1 MGFATRLKRQ
11 ALYFTY
17 PAVIRLIYK
26 ENKMKMR
33 LTDIQQHVG
42 GELVGDANSVVH
54 AVNSLDLAE
63 VGEISFAENDKYL
76 EAAQKSNASILLVPT
91 NFPELAG
98 KNVLKVDKPK
108 EIFIGIMMMFDTDTI
123 KFSGIHSSA
132 VISKQQVTIA
142 SDVAIAEQVSIREN
156 VTIGSGTSIDSNTH
170 IAHDVV
176 IGENCTIGPNVSIL
190 SKVTLGN
197 HVTIHSGTVIGGDG
211 FGYFWDGKQQ
221 KKVPQL
227 GGVLIED
234 NVEIGCNVCVD
245 RATFG
250 MTRIGKGT
258 KIDNLVQIA
267 HNNDIGEHCII
278 VSHVGLSGSVT
289 LGKRVTLAGQVG
301 IADHITM
308 GDGSTAAARTGISK
322 DVKENQ
328 VVWGAPNRPI
338 KQVMR
343 EMASIPKLP
352 ALLGQVKNIVKR
364 LSELEQKLEGL
375 DKK

>member
-1 MGFATRLKRQ
+1 MQ
-11 ALYFTY
+11 
-17 PAVIRLIYK
+17 
-26 ENKMKMR
+26 MR
-33 LTDIQQHVG
+33 LSDIQQHVG
-42 GELVGDANSVVH
+42 GELFGDANTVIS
-54 AVNSLDLAE
+54 AVNSLDLAGT
-63 VGEISFAENDKYL
+63 GEISFAENDKYL
-76 EAAQKSNASILLVPT
+76 DAAKQSQASILIIPKS
-91 NFPELAG
+91 FPDLDG
-98 KNVLKVDKPK
+98 KNYLKVDKPK
-108 EIFIGIMMMFDTDTI
+108 EIFIGIMMLFDKDSVP
-123 KFSGIHSSA
+123 FSGIHHSA
-132 VISKQQVTIA
+132 IIA
-142 SDVAIAEQVSIREN
+142 EKVQLGGAVAIAAH
-156 VTIGSGTSIDSNTH
+156 VTIQTNTRIGGGTSIDSNTH

-176 IGENCTIGPNVSIL
+176 IGENCRIGSNVSIL

-197 HVTIHSGTVIGGDG
+197 NVIIHAGTVIGGDG

-227 GGVLIED
+227 GGVIIED

-250 MTRIGKGT
+250 MTRIGKGS

-267 HNNDIGEHCII
+267 HNNNIGEHCII

-322 DVKENQ
+322 DVQPNQ

-343 EMASIPKLP
+343 EMACIPRLP
-352 ALLGQVKNIVKR
+352 ALLKQVKNILAR
-364 LSELEQKLEGL
+364 LTDLEKKLAHL
-375 DKK
+375 DKD

>member
-1 MGFATRLKRQ
+1 MQMCLS
-11 ALYFTY
+11 
-17 PAVIRLIYK
+17 
-26 ENKMKMR
+26 
-33 LTDIQQHVG
+33 DIQQHVG
-42 GELVGDANSVVH
+42 GTLVGDACVVVQ
-54 AVNSLDLAE
+54 AVNSLDLAIA
-63 VGEISFAENDKYL
+63 GELSFAENDKYL
-76 EAAQKSNASILLVPT
+76 VAAEKSAASILLVPQS
-91 NFPELAG
+91 FPDLMG
-98 KNVLKVDKPK
+98 KNILKVDQPK
-108 EIFIGIMMMFDTDTI
+108 DAFIGIMMLFEDNSL
-123 KFSGIHSSA
+123 KFSGIHPSV
-132 VISKQQVTIA
+132 VISEKHVFLGEK
-142 SDVAIAEQVSIREN
+142 VAIGAQVSIQEN
-156 VTIGSGTSIDSNTH
+156 VSISKGTSIDSNTH

-176 IGENCTIGPNVSIL
+176 IGENCRIGSNVSIL

-197 HVTIHSGTVIGGDG
+197 NVIIHPGTVIGGDG
-211 FGYFWDGKQQ
+211 FGYYWDGEQQ

-227 GGVLIED
+227 GGVIIED
-234 NVEIGCNVCVD
+234 NVEIGCNVCID

-250 MTRIGKGT
+250 MTRIGQGT

-267 HNNDIGEHCII
+267 HNNNIGAHCII

-322 DVKENQ
+322 DVQPNQ

-343 EMASIPKLP
+343 ELASIPKLP
-352 ALLGQVKNIVKR
+352 ALLRQVKKMLKQINALEDR
-364 LSELEQKLEGL
+364 LSVL

>member
-1 MGFATRLKRQ
+1 MQ
-11 ALYFTY
+11 
-17 PAVIRLIYK
+17 
-26 ENKMKMR
+26 MR
-33 LTDIQQHVG
+33 LSDIQQHVG
-42 GELVGDANSVVH
+42 GDLFGDANTVIS
-54 AVNSLDLAE
+54 AVNSLDLAKE
-63 VGEISFAENDKYL
+63 GEISFAENDNYL
-76 EAAQKSNASILLVPT
+76 TAAEQSSASILIVPKS
-91 NFPELAG
+91 FPELKG
-98 KNVLKVDKPK
+98 KNYLKVEKPK
-108 EIFIGIMMMFDTDTI
+108 EIFIGLMMLFDEDRVP
-123 KFSGIHSSA
+123 FSGIHSSA
-132 VISKQQVTIA
+132 IIA
-142 SDVAIAEQVSIREN
+142 ETVQLGESVAIAAQVHIQAN
-156 VTIGSGTSIDSNTH
+156 TDIGAGTSIDSNTH

-176 IGENCTIGPNVSIL
+176 IGEHCRIGPNVTIL

-197 HVTIHSGTVIGGDG
+197 NVIIHAGTVIGGDG
-211 FGYFWDGKQQ
+211 FGYFWDGEQQ
-221 KKVPQL
+221 KKIPQL
-227 GGVLIED
+227 GGVMIED
-234 NVEIGCNVCVD
+234 EVEIGCNVCVD

-322 DVKENQ
+322 DVQPNQ

-343 EMASIPKLP
+343 EMACIPRLP
-352 ALLGQVKNIVKR
+352 ALLKQVKSMLTR
-364 LSELEQKLEGL
+364 LTDIEKKLAQL
-375 DKK
+375 DKD

>member
-1 MGFATRLKRQ
+1 MQ
-11 ALYFTY
+11 
-17 PAVIRLIYK
+17 
-26 ENKMKMR
+26 MR
-33 LTDIQQHVG
+33 LSELQQQVG
-42 GELVGDANSVVH
+42 GELVGDANAVVQ
-54 AVNSLDLAE
+54 AVNSLDLA
-63 VGEISFAENDKYL
+63 VAGEISFAENDKYL
-76 EAAQKSNASILLVPT
+76 QAAESSAASILLVPKS
-91 NFPELAG
+91 FPDLEG
-98 KNVLKVDKPK
+98 KNILKVDKPK
-108 EIFIGIMMMFDTDTI
+108 EMFIGIMMLFEDNSL
-123 KFSGIHSSA
+123 KFSGIHASA
-132 VISKQQVTIA
+132 VISEKQVTLA
-142 SDVAIAEQVSIREN
+142 ADVAIGAQVSIQEN
-156 VTIGSGTSIDSNTH
+156 VSIGQGSAIDANTH

-176 IGENCTIGPNVSIL
+176 IGENCRIGPNVSIL

-197 HVTIHSGTVIGGDG
+197 NVIIHSGTVIGGDG
-211 FGYFWDGKQQ
+211 FGYYWDGEKQ

-227 GGVLIED
+227 GGVVIED

-322 DVKENQ
+322 DVQPNQ

-343 EMASIPKLP
+343 ELASIPKLP
-352 ALLGQVKNIVKR
+352 ALLGQVKKMGRKVA
-364 LSELEQKLEGL
+364 ELEQRLAVL

>member
-1 MGFATRLKRQ
+1 MHLA
-11 ALYFTY
+11 
-17 PAVIRLIYK
+17 
-26 ENKMKMR
+26 
-33 LTDIQQHVG
+33 DIQQQVG
-42 GELVGDANSVVH
+42 GELVGDKNAVVT
-54 AVNSLDLAE
+54 AVNSLDLA
-63 VGEISFAENDKYL
+63 VAGEISFAENDKYL
-76 EAAQKSNASILLVPT
+76 AAAQQSNASILIVPKS
-91 NFPELAG
+91 FPELAG

-108 EIFIGIMMMFDTDTI
+108 ETFIGIMMMFDKTEAR
-123 KFSGIHSSA
+123 FAGIHSSA
-132 VISKQQVTIA
+132 VISE
-142 SDVAIAEQVSIREN
+142 EQVSIADNVALAAHVCIQGN
-156 VTIGSGTSIDSNTH
+156 VTIGAGTSIDANTF
-170 IAHDVV
+170 IGHDVV
-176 IGENCTIGPNVSIL
+176 MGVNCRIGPNVTIL

-197 HVTIHSGTVIGGDG
+197 NVTIHSGTVIGGDG
-211 FGYFWDGKQQ
+211 FGYFWDGQQQ

-267 HNNDIGEHCII
+267 HNNNIGEHCII

-322 DVKENQ
+322 NVQPNQ

-352 ALLGQVKNIVKR
+352 ALLGQVKAILKR
-364 LSELEQKLEGL
+364 LSEVEQKLESL
-375 DKK
+375 DK

>member
-1 MGFATRLKRQ
+1 MQ
-11 ALYFTY
+11 
-17 PAVIRLIYK
+17 
-26 ENKMKMR
+26 MR

-42 GELVGDANSVVH
+42 GELSGDANTVVN
-54 AVNSLDLAE
+54 AVNSLDLA
-63 VGEISFAENDKYL
+63 VAGEISFAENDKYL
-76 EAAQKSNASILLVPT
+76 IAAQKSHASILIVPKS
-91 NFPELAG
+91 FPDLDD

-108 EIFIGIMMMFDTDTI
+108 EIFIGIMMMFEDVSTHFT
-123 KFSGIHSSA
+123 GIHSSA
-132 VISKQQVTIA
+132 VIAETGVNLGA
-142 SDVAIAEQVSIREN
+142 NVAIAAQVSIQEN
-156 VTIGSGTSIDSNTH
+156 VTIGANTSIDSNAH

-176 IGENCTIGPNVSIL
+176 IGEHCKIGPNVSIL
-190 SKVTLGN
+190 SKVTLGHN
-197 HVTIHSGTVIGGDG
+197 VIIHAGTVIGGDG
-211 FGYFWDGKQQ
+211 FGYFWDGQQQ

-227 GGVLIED
+227 GGVIIED
-234 NVEIGCNVCVD
+234 NVEIGCNTCID

-322 DVKENQ
+322 DVQANQ

-352 ALLGQVKNIVKR
+352 ALLGQVKNILKR
-364 LSELEQKLEGL
+364 LTEVEQKISRL
-375 DKK
+375 DKE

>member
-1 MGFATRLKRQ
+1 MQ
-11 ALYFTY
+11 
-17 PAVIRLIYK
+17 
-26 ENKMKMR
+26 MR
-33 LTDIQQHVG
+33 LSDIQQHVG
-42 GELVGDANSVVH
+42 GDLVGDANVVVQ
-54 AVNSLDLAE
+54 AVNSLDLAVAGE
-63 VGEISFAENDKYL
+63 VSFAENDKYL
-76 EAAQKSNASILLVPT
+76 AAAEKSSASILLVPKS
-91 NFPELAG
+91 FPDLVG
-98 KNVLKVDKPK
+98 KNILKVDKPK
-108 EIFIGIMMMFDTDTI
+108 EIFIGIMMLFDDNSL
-123 KFSGIHSSA
+123 KFSGIHQST
-132 VISKQQVTIA
+132 VISDKQVSLA
-142 SDVAIAEQVSIREN
+142 DDVAINAQVSIQEN
-156 VTIGSGTSIDSNTH
+156 VAIGKGTAIDANTH

-176 IGENCTIGPNVSIL
+176 IGENCYIGPNVSIL
-190 SKVTLGN
+190 SKVNIGN
-197 HVTIHSGTVIGGDG
+197 DVIIHSGTVIGGDG
-211 FGYFWDGKQQ
+211 FGYYWDGEKQ
-221 KKVPQL
+221 KKIPQL
-227 GGVLIED
+227 GGVIIED

-322 DVKENQ
+322 DVQANQ

-343 EMASIPKLP
+343 ELASIPKLP
-352 ALLGQVKNIVKR
+352 ALLKQVKTMLKQINA
-364 LSELEQKLEGL
+364 LEDKLAVL

>member
-1 MGFATRLKRQ
+1 MQ
-11 ALYFTY
+11 M
-17 PAVIRLIYK
+17 RLI
-26 ENKMKMR
+26 
-33 LTDIQQHVG
+33 DIQQQVG
-42 GELVGDANSVVH
+42 GELIGDANTAVN
-54 AVNSLDLAE
+54 AVNSLDLAMQ
-63 VGEISFAENDKYL
+63 GEISFAENDKYL
-76 EAAQKSNASILLVPT
+76 AAAQISQASILIVPKS
-91 NFPELAG
+91 FPELEG
-98 KNVLKVDKPK
+98 KNILKVDKPK
-108 EIFIGIMMMFDTDTI
+108 DVFIGIMMMFDDSCI
-123 KFSGIHSSA
+123 KFTGIHSSA
-132 VISKQQVTIA
+132 VIAENNVQLGANVGIA
-142 SDVAIAEQVSIREN
+142 ALVNIQEN
-156 VTIGSGTSIDSNTH
+156 VTIGANTSVDSNTH

-176 IGENCTIGPNVSIL
+176 IGEHCKIGPNVTIL
-190 SKVTLGN
+190 SKVTLGHN
-197 HVTIHSGTVIGGDG
+197 VTIHAGTVIGGEG
-211 FGYFWDGKQQ
+211 FGYFWDGQQQ

-227 GGVLIED
+227 GGVIIED

-250 MTRIGKGT
+250 MTRIRKGT

-308 GDGSTAAARTGISK
+308 GDGSTAAARTGVSK
-322 DVKENQ
+322 DVQPNQ

-343 EMASIPKLP
+343 ELASIPKLP

-364 LSELEQKLEGL
+364 LAELEEKLSDL

>member
-1 MGFATRLKRQ
+1 MQ
-11 ALYFTY
+11 M
-17 PAVIRLIYK
+17 RLI
-26 ENKMKMR
+26 
-33 LTDIQQHVG
+33 DIQQHVG
-42 GELVGDANSVVH
+42 GEIVGESNAVVS

-63 VGEISFAENDKYL
+63 QGEISFAENDKFL
-76 EAAQKSNASILLVPT
+76 AAAQNSRASVIIVPKS
-91 NFPELAG
+91 FPELEG
-98 KNVLKVDKPK
+98 KNILKVDKPK
-108 EIFIGIMMMFDTDTI
+108 QIFIGIMMLFDDSCI
-123 KFSGIHSSA
+123 KFSGIHPSA
-132 VISKQQVTIA
+132 VISTNGVNLAA
-142 SDVAIAEQVSIREN
+142 SAAIGALVSIQDN
-156 VTIGSGTSIDSNTH
+156 VSIGANTSIDSNTH
-170 IAHDVV
+170 IAHDVA
-176 IGENCTIGPNVSIL
+176 IGEHCKIGPNVSIL
-190 SKVTLGN
+190 SKVTIGHN
-197 HVTIHSGTVIGGDG
+197 VTIHAGTVIGGDG
-211 FGYFWDGKQQ
+211 FGYFWDGQQQ

-250 MTRIGKGT
+250 MTRIRKGT

-322 DVKENQ
+322 DVQPNQ

-352 ALLGQVKNIVKR
+352 ALLGQVKNILKR
-364 LSELEQKLEGL
+364 LTEVEQKLSQLG
-375 DKK
+375 K

>member
-1 MGFATRLKRQ
+1 MQ
-11 ALYFTY
+11 
-17 PAVIRLIYK
+17 
-26 ENKMKMR
+26 MR

-42 GELVGDANSVVH
+42 GDLVGDANVVVQ
-54 AVNSLDLAE
+54 AVNSLDLAMT
-63 VGEISFAENDKYL
+63 GEISFAENDKYL
-76 EAAQKSNASILLVPT
+76 AAAEKSAASILLVPKS
-91 NFPELAG
+91 FPDLAG
-98 KNVLKVDKPK
+98 KNILKVDKPK
-108 EIFIGIMMMFDTDTI
+108 EVFIGIMMLFEDNSL
-123 KFSGIHSSA
+123 KFSGIHASA
-132 VISKQQVTIA
+132 VISEKQVTLA
-142 SDVAIAEQVSIREN
+142 DDVAIGAQASIQENVSI
-156 VTIGSGTSIDSNTH
+156 GKGTSIDSNTH

-176 IGENCTIGPNVSIL
+176 IGEACRIGPNVTLL

-197 HVTIHSGTVIGGDG
+197 NVIIHAGTVIGGDG
-211 FGYFWDGKQQ
+211 FGYYWDGEKQ

-227 GGVLIED
+227 GGVIIED
-234 NVEIGCNVCVD
+234 NVEIGCNVCID

-322 DVKENQ
+322 DVQPNQ

-343 EMASIPKLP
+343 ELASIPKLP
-352 ALLGQVKNIVKR
+352 ALLGKVKKLTQKV
-364 LSELEQKLEGL
+364 LELEQRLTEL

>member
-1 MGFATRLKRQ
+1 MQ
-11 ALYFTY
+11 M
-17 PAVIRLIYK
+17 RLI
-26 ENKMKMR
+26 
-33 LTDIQQHVG
+33 DIQQQVG
-42 GELVGDANSVVH
+42 GELFGDADVMVS
-54 AVNSLDLAE
+54 AVNSLDLAIA
-63 VGEISFAENDKYL
+63 GDIAFAQNDKFL
-76 EAAQKSNASILLVPT
+76 AAAQQSQASILLVPKS
-91 NFPELAG
+91 FPELEG
-98 KNVLKVDKPK
+98 KNYLKVDKPK
-108 EIFIGIMMMFDTDTI
+108 EMFIGLMVLFDDCTAQFT
-123 KFSGIHSSA
+123 GVHPSA
-132 VISKQQVTIA
+132 VIADAGVKIA
-142 SDVAIAEQVSIREN
+142 ANVAIAAQVCIGENTSIGAN
-156 VTIGSGTSIDSNTH
+156 TSIDSNTH
-170 IAHDVV
+170 IANDVV
-176 IGENCTIGPNVSIL
+176 IGEHCKIGPNVTIL
-190 SKVTLGN
+190 SKVTLGHN
-197 HVTIHSGTVIGGDG
+197 VTIHAGTVLGGDG
-211 FGYFWDGKQQ
+211 FGYYWDGQQQ
-221 KKVPQL
+221 KKIPQL

-250 MTRIGKGT
+250 MTRIRKGT

-322 DVKENQ
+322 DVQPNQ

-352 ALLGQVKNIVKR
+352 ALLGQVKSILKR
-364 LSELEQKLEGL
+364 LTEVEQKLSQL
-375 DKK
+375 DK

>member
-1 MGFATRLKRQ
+1 MQ
-11 ALYFTY
+11 
-17 PAVIRLIYK
+17 
-26 ENKMKMR
+26 MR
-33 LTDIQQHVG
+33 LADIQQYVG
-42 GELVGDANSVVH
+42 GELVGDANTAVN

-63 VGEISFAENDKYL
+63 QGEISFAENDKYL
-76 EAAQKSNASILLVPT
+76 AAAQTSQASILIVPKS
-91 NFPELAG
+91 FPELEG
-98 KNVLKVDKPK
+98 KSVLKVDKPK
-108 EIFIGIMMMFDTDTI
+108 ETFIGIMMMFDESQV
-123 KFSGIHSSA
+123 KFSGIHASA
-132 VISKQQVTIA
+132 VIAEK
-142 SDVAIAEQVSIREN
+142 DVILGPNVAVAAQVSIQEN
-156 VTIGSGTSIDSNTH
+156 VSIGANTSIDASTY

-176 IGENCTIGPNVSIL
+176 IGEHCKIGPNVSIL
-190 SKVTLGN
+190 SQVTLGHN
-197 HVTIHSGTVIGGDG
+197 VTIHAGTVIGGDG
-211 FGYFWDGKQQ
+211 FGYFWDGQQQ

-227 GGVLIED
+227 GGVIIED

-250 MTRIGKGT
+250 MTRIRKGT

-322 DVKENQ
+322 DVQANQ

-352 ALLGQVKNIVKR
+352 ALLGQVKNILKR
-364 LSELEQKLEGL
+364 LTEVEQKLSRL
-375 DKK
+375 DKE

>member
-1 MGFATRLKRQ
+1 MQ
-11 ALYFTY
+11 
-17 PAVIRLIYK
+17 
-26 ENKMKMR
+26 MR
-33 LTDIQQHVG
+33 LSELQQQVG
-42 GELVGDANSVVH
+42 GELVGDANVVVQ
-54 AVNSLDLAE
+54 AVNSLDLA
-63 VGEISFAENDKYL
+63 VAGEISFAENDKYL
-76 EAAQKSNASILLVPT
+76 AAAESSAASILLVPKS
-91 NFPELAG
+91 FPDLEG
-98 KNVLKVDKPK
+98 KNILKVDKPK
-108 EIFIGIMMMFDTDTI
+108 EMFIGIMMLFEDNSL
-123 KFSGIHSSA
+123 KFSGIHASA
-132 VISKQQVTIA
+132 VISEKQVILA
-142 SDVAIAEQVSIREN
+142 DDVAIGAQVSIQEN
-156 VTIGSGTSIDSNTH
+156 VSIGKGSAIDANTH

-176 IGENCTIGPNVSIL
+176 IGENCRIGPNVSIL

-197 HVTIHSGTVIGGDG
+197 NVIIHAGTVIGGDG
-211 FGYFWDGKQQ
+211 FGYYWDGEKQ

-227 GGVLIED
+227 GGVIIED

-322 DVKENQ
+322 DVQPNQ

-343 EMASIPKLP
+343 ELASIPKLP
-352 ALLGQVKNIVKR
+352 ALLGQVKKMGRKVA
-364 LSELEQKLEGL
+364 ELEQRLAAL

>member
-1 MGFATRLKRQ
+1 MQ
-11 ALYFTY
+11 
-17 PAVIRLIYK
+17 
-26 ENKMKMR
+26 MR
-33 LTDIQQHVG
+33 LVDIQQHVG
-42 GELVGDANSVVH
+42 GELIGDANTIVS
-54 AVNSLDLAE
+54 AVNSLDLAIQ
-63 VGEISFAENDKYL
+63 GDISFAENDKYL
-76 EAAQKSNASILLVPT
+76 AAAQKSQASLLIIPKS
-91 NFPELAG
+91 FPELDG
-98 KNVLKVDKPK
+98 KNILKVDKPK
-108 EIFIGIMMMFDTDTI
+108 EIFIGIMMMFEDVSTHFT
-123 KFSGIHSSA
+123 GIHPSA
-132 VISKQQVTIA
+132 VIAETGVNLGANIAIAAQVTI
-142 SDVAIAEQVSIREN
+142 QGN
-156 VTIGSGTSIDSNTH
+156 VTVGANTSIDSNTH

-176 IGENCTIGPNVSIL
+176 IGEHCKIGPNVSIL
-190 SKVTLGN
+190 SKVTLGHN
-197 HVTIHSGTVIGGDG
+197 VIIHAGTVIGGDG
-211 FGYFWDGKQQ
+211 FGYFWDGQQQ

-227 GGVLIED
+227 GGVIIED
-234 NVEIGCNVCVD
+234 NVEIGCNTCID

-322 DVKENQ
+322 DVQANQ

-352 ALLGQVKNIVKR
+352 ALLGQVKNILKR
-364 LSELEQKLEGL
+364 LTEVENKLSRL
-375 DKK
+375 DKE

>member
-1 MGFATRLKRQ
+1 MQ
-11 ALYFTY
+11 
-17 PAVIRLIYK
+17 
-26 ENKMKMR
+26 MR
-33 LTDIQQHVG
+33 LSDIQQQVG
-42 GELVGDANSVVH
+42 GELYGDANTIVH
-54 AVNSLDLAE
+54 AVNSLDLASA
-63 VGEISFAENDKYL
+63 GEISFAENDKYL
-76 EAAQKSNASILLVPT
+76 TAAEQSQASILIVPKS
-91 NFPELAG
+91 FPDLEA
-98 KNVLKVDKPK
+98 KNYLKVDKPK
-108 EIFIGIMMMFDTDTI
+108 EIFIGIMLLFDEHSVL
-123 KFSGIHSSA
+123 FSGIHSSA
-132 VISKQQVTIA
+132 IIAETVQLGESVAIAAQVTIQA
-142 SDVAIAEQVSIREN
+142 N
-156 VTIGSGTSIDSNTH
+156 THIGAGTSIDSNTH

-176 IGENCTIGPNVSIL
+176 IGENCRIGPNVSIL

-197 HVTIHSGTVIGGDG
+197 KVIIHAGTVIGGDG
-211 FGYFWDGKQQ
+211 FGYFWDGQQQ

-227 GGVLIED
+227 GGVIIED

-322 DVKENQ
+322 DVQANQ

-343 EMASIPKLP
+343 EMACIPRLP
-352 ALLGQVKNIVKR
+352 ALLKQVKSVQAR
-364 LSELEQKLEGL
+364 LTDLENKLAKL
-375 DKK
+375 DKD

>member
-1 MGFATRLKRQ
+1 MQ
-11 ALYFTY
+11 
-17 PAVIRLIYK
+17 
-26 ENKMKMR
+26 MR

-42 GELVGDANSVVH
+42 GELSGDANTVVN
-54 AVNSLDLAE
+54 AVNSLDLA
-63 VGEISFAENDKYL
+63 VAGEISFAENDKYL
-76 EAAQKSNASILLVPT
+76 IAAQKSHASILIVPKS
-91 NFPELAG
+91 FPDLDD

-108 EIFIGIMMMFDTDTI
+108 EIFIGIMMMFDDT
-123 KFSGIHSSA
+123 SAYVTGIHSSA
-132 VISKQQVTIA
+132 VIAEKDVILGTN
-142 SDVAIAEQVSIREN
+142 VAIAAQVNIQEN
-156 VTIGSGTSIDSNTH
+156 VTIGANTVIDSNTH

-176 IGENCTIGPNVSIL
+176 IGEHCRIGPNVTIL
-190 SKVTLGN
+190 SKVTIGHN
-197 HVTIHSGTVIGGDG
+197 VIIHAGTVIGGEG
-211 FGYFWDGKQQ
+211 FGYFWDGQQQ

-227 GGVLIED
+227 GGVIIED
-234 NVEIGCNVCVD
+234 NVEIGCNTCID

-250 MTRIGKGT
+250 MTRIRKGS

-322 DVKENQ
+322 DVQPNQ

-352 ALLGQVKNIVKR
+352 ALLGQVKSILKR
-364 LSELEQKLEGL
+364 LAEVEQKLSRL
-375 DKK
+375 DKE

>member
-1 MGFATRLKRQ
+1 
-11 ALYFTY
+11 
-17 PAVIRLIYK
+17 
-26 ENKMKMR
+26 MR
-33 LTDIQQHVG
+33 LVDIQQTVG
-42 GELVGDANSVVH
+42 GELAGDANTVVN
-54 AVNSLDLAE
+54 AVNSLDLA
-63 VGEISFAENDKYL
+63 VPGDISFAENDKYL
-76 EAAQKSNASILLVPT
+76 TAAQKSQASVLIVPKS
-91 NFPELAG
+91 FPVLEG

-108 EIFIGIMMMFDTDTI
+108 ETFIGIMMVFDDARI
-123 KFSGIHSSA
+123 KFSGIHPSA
-132 VISKQQVTIA
+132 AIAEKEVTIGA
-142 SDVAIAEQVSIREN
+142 NVAIAAQVNIEENVSIGAN
-156 VTIGSGTSIDSNTH
+156 SSIDSNTH

-176 IGENCTIGPNVSIL
+176 IGEHCKIGPNVSIL
-190 SKVTLGN
+190 SKVTLGHN
-197 HVTIHSGTVIGGDG
+197 VIIHAGTVIGGEG
-211 FGYFWDGKQQ
+211 FGYFWDGQQQ

-227 GGVLIED
+227 GGVQIED

-250 MTRIGKGT
+250 MTRIRKGT

-322 DVKENQ
+322 DVQPNQ
-328 VVWGAPNRPI
+328 AVWGAPNRPI

-352 ALLGQVKNIVKR
+352 ALLRQVKNILKR
-364 LSELEQKLEGL
+364 LTDVEQKLSQLGKE
-375 DKK
+375 

>member
-1 MGFATRLKRQ
+1 MQ
-11 ALYFTY
+11 
-17 PAVIRLIYK
+17 
-26 ENKMKMR
+26 MR
-33 LTDIQQHVG
+33 LTDIQQQVG
-42 GELVGDANSVVH
+42 GEIFGDANSVVN
-54 AVNSLDLAE
+54 AVNSLELAQL
-63 VGEISFAENDKYL
+63 GEIAFAENDKYL
-76 EAAQKSNASILLVPT
+76 TIAQQSNASILIVPQS
-91 NFPELAG
+91 FPDLAG
-98 KNVLKVDKPK
+98 KNILKVAKPK
-108 EIFIGIMMMFDTDTI
+108 EIFIGIMMMFDDSGA
-123 KFSGIHSSA
+123 KFSGIHPTA
-132 VISKQQVTIA
+132 AIA
-142 SDVAIAEQVSIREN
+142 ENQVAIAASVAIAAHVYIQEN
-156 VTIGSGTSIDSNTH
+156 VKIGANTSIDSNTH

-176 IGENCTIGPNVSIL
+176 IGEHCQIGPNVTIL
-190 SKVTLGN
+190 SKVKIGHN
-197 HVTIHSGTVIGGDG
+197 VIIHAGTVIGGEG
-211 FGYFWDGKQQ
+211 FGYFWDGQQQ

-227 GGVLIED
+227 GGVIIED
-234 NVEIGCNVCVD
+234 NVEIGCNSCID

-322 DVKENQ
+322 DVQADQ

-352 ALLGQVKNIVKR
+352 ALLGQVKNILKR
-364 LSELEQKLEGL
+364 LTEVEQKLSRL
-375 DKK
+375 DKE